1 MGNFLN
7 KIKKV
12 ITFKDKFDNPIS
24 WPEVEEVEA
33 PAKSVTPSQFSHG
46 VSPYKSQET
55 ESFTGIPAPNI
66 PPYDPWFGPVVLS
79 EKAIEYMVQDIRE
92 HQEER
97 KDTFSVEPDNM
108 HQVMYDVSTRNN
120 NTTLDL
126 NPLSPGGSETFHEGP
141 GGWSSGTGQNQFR

>member
-1 MGNFLN
+1 MGNFLD
-7 KIKKV
+7 KIKK
-12 ITFKDKFDNPIS
+12 TFAFKDNFGNPMS

-33 PAKSVTPSQFSHG
+33 PAKSDTT
-46 VSPYKSQET
+46 SPYKSQET
-55 ESFTGIPAPNI
+55 EPFTGIPAPNI
-66 PPYDPWFGPVVLS
+66 PSYDPWFGPVVLS
-79 EKAIEYMVQDIRE
+79 EKAIEYMVRDIRE

-108 HQVMYDVSTRNN
+108 HQVMYDVATRNN

>member
-1 MGNFLN
+1 MGNFVD
-7 KIKKV
+7 KIKK
-12 ITFKDKFDNPIS
+12 TFAFKDNFGNPMS
-24 WPEVEEVEA
+24 WPEVEEVET
-33 PAKSVTPSQFSHG
+33 PAKSDTT
-46 VSPYKSQET
+46 SPYKSQET

-97 KDTFSVEPDNM
+97 KDTFSVEPNNM

-126 NPLSPGGSETFHEGP
+126 NPLSPGGSENFHEGP
-141 GGWSSGTGQNQFR
+141 GCWSSGTGQNQFR

>member
-55 ESFTGIPAPNI
+55 EPFTGIPAPNI
-66 PPYDPWFGPVVLS
+66 PQYDPWFGPVVLS
-79 EKAIEYMVQDIRE
+79 EKAIVNMM
-92 HQEER
+92 QEVKE
-97 KDTFSVEPDNM
+97 KQE
-108 HQVMYDVSTRNN
+108 
-120 NTTLDL
+120 
-126 NPLSPGGSETFHEGP
+126 
-141 GGWSSGTGQNQFR
+141 

>member
-55 ESFTGIPAPNI
+55 
-66 PPYDPWFGPVVLS
+66 
-79 EKAIEYMVQDIRE
+79 
-92 HQEER
+92 
-97 KDTFSVEPDNM
+97 
-108 HQVMYDVSTRNN
+108 
-120 NTTLDL
+120 
-126 NPLSPGGSETFHEGP
+126 
-141 GGWSSGTGQNQFR
+141 

>member
-1 MGNFLN
+1 MGNFLD
-7 KIKKV
+7 KIKK
-12 ITFKDKFDNPIS
+12 TFTFNDKFGNPMS

-46 VSPYKSQET
+46 ASPYKSQET
-55 ESFTGIPAPNI
+55 KPFTGIPAPNM
-66 PPYDPWFGPVVLS
+66 PSYDPWFGPVVLS
-79 EKAIEYMVQDIRE
+79 EKTIENMVQDIRE

-97 KDTFSVEPDNM
+97 KDAFSVEPDNM
-108 HQVMYDVSTRNN
+108 HQVMYDVSTRNE

-126 NPLSPGGSETFHEGP
+126 NPLSPGGSENFHEGV